1 MAMAIVVLGVLLGL
15 CVVLAAV
22 LGLRHPRLVALR
34 EQLQEV
40 RSERDRL
47 QASAQQHA
55 ADLAEARTALARL
68 EAGQA
73 AERQA
78 AEEKLALLSQAQQI
92 LQDAFK
98 ALAAEALKSNN
109 EQFLSLAKSNLEK
122 IQQQAKGDLELKEK
136 AVEALVNPIRESL
149 DQVNKH
155 VQDLEKVRAQAYG
168 SLTEQLKSLQST
180 TGSLASALTRTE
192 VRGRWGEL
200 QLRNVL
206 EAAGLRGGLDYEEQ
220 ASIATEEGRLRPDV
234 IVKLPDGGHIVIDAK
249 APLDAFLRGHEATT
263 DEGRQAAIREHVRLV
278 KTHIA
283 QLSGKEYWSQFS
295 PSPEFV
301 VMFLPGEAFFI
312 AALEQEPDLIQQSV
326 EQRII
331 LASPIT
337 LIALLRAV
345 SYGWRQKRVEE
356 KAEEIAAL
364 GAMLYERLAV
374 LADHFG
380 KVGDSI
386 DRAAKSYNAAVGT
399 LERNVLSAAR
409 RFPELGTAARKELPP
424 VEPVESAVRKI
435 EAKELRKESV
445 RDEG

>member
-1 MAMAIVVLGVLLGL
+1 MVVAIVVLGVLLGL
-15 CVVLAAV
+15 SLLLAAV
-22 LGLRHPRLVALR
+22 LGLRHPRLGALR

-40 RSERDRL
+40 RAERDRL
-47 QASAQQHA
+47 QASAQEHA
-55 ADLAEARTALARL
+55 TDLAEARTALARL

-73 AERQA
+73 AERHA
-78 AEEKLALLSQAQQI
+78 AEEKLALLGQAQRQ

-109 EQFLSLAKSNLEK
+109 EQFLSLAKANLEK

-136 AVEALVNPIRESL
+136 SVEALVKPIRESL

-155 VQDLEKVRAQAYG
+155 VQDLENVRAQAYG
-168 SLTEQLKSLQST
+168 SLTEQLKSLQTT
-180 TGSLASALTRTE
+180 TGSLASALRRTD

-206 EAAGLRGGLDYEEQ
+206 EAAGLRAGLDYEEQ
-220 ASIATEEGRLRPDV
+220 ASVSTEDGWLRPDV

-249 APLDAFLRGHEATT
+249 APLDAFLRGHEAPS
-263 DEGRQAAIREHVRLV
+263 EELRQAAVSDHVRLV

-283 QLSGKEYWSQFS
+283 QLGGKEYWSQFS
-295 PSPEFV
+295 PSPDFV

-312 AALEQEPDLIQQSV
+312 AALEQEPNLIQQSV
-326 EQRII
+326 EQRVI

-345 SYGWRQKRVEE
+345 AYGWRQKRVEE

-364 GAMLYERLAV
+364 GATLYERLAV
-374 LADHFG
+374 LVDHFD
-380 KVGDSI
+380 KVGENL
-386 DRAAKSYNAAVGT
+386 DRAIKSYNSAVGS

-409 RFPELGTAARKELPP
+409 RFPDLGTSTKRELPA
-424 VEPVESAVRKI
+424 VEPVESAVRRI
-435 EAKELRKESV
+435 EAKELRKGAAG
-445 RDEG
+445 DEG

>member
-1 MAMAIVVLGVLLGL
+1 MSAFAISIIAALALLALGALLVFFLRRIGVLAQQ
-15 CVVLAAV
+15 LAAE
-22 LGLRHPRLVALR
+22 RAQAQARLSAATQAQ
-34 EQLQEV
+34 EQL
-40 RSERDRL
+40 RSTF
-47 QASAQQHA
+47 
-55 ADLAEARTALARL
+55 ADLA
-68 EAGQA
+68 GQA
-73 AERQA
+73 LR
-78 AEEKLALLSQAQQI
+78 
-92 LQDAFK
+92 
-98 ALAAEALKSNN
+98 SNN
-109 EQFLSLAKSNLEK
+109 ETFLNLAKQNLEK
-122 IQQQAKGDLELKEK
+122 FQQQAKGDLELKEK
-136 AVEALVNPIRESL
+136 SVEALVKPIRESL

-155 VQDLEKVRAQAYG
+155 VQELEKVRAQAYG

-206 EAAGLRGGLDYEEQ
+206 EAAGLRAGLDYEEQ
-220 ASIATEEGRLRPDV
+220 ASVATDDGRHVRPDV
-234 IVKLPDGGHIVIDAK
+234 IVKLPDGGSIVIDAK
-249 APLDAFLRGHEATT
+249 APLDAFLRGHEASTEE
-263 DEGRQAAIREHVRLV
+263 DRQAAIRDHVRLV

-326 EQRII
+326 KQRVF

-337 LIALLRAV
+337 LIALLSAV

-364 GAMLYERLAV
+364 GATLYDRLAV
-374 LADHFG
+374 LADHFS

-409 RFPELGTAARKELPP
+409 RFPELGTVARKELPP
-424 VEPVESAVRKI
+424 VEPVETAVRRI

-445 RDEG
+445 RDES